1 MRSPDA
7 SAIRQGLQVT
17 MEQNRAEKE
26 LRIGLVLYGGVSLC
40 IYIYGVV
47 YEFLRLARGEGP
59 YRELAEK
66 TQVKPIIDVI
76 SGTSAGGING
86 LFLAKALATGA
97 DLIAIKTSLGQLR

>member
-1 MRSPDA
+1 
-7 SAIRQGLQVT
+7 